1 MKVNIEKSWGEQ
13 LSGEFDKDYFVRLTG
28 FVREEYA
35 RHTCYPP
42 GHEIFNAFSLC
53 PFHRVKVVIIGQ
65 DPYHG
70 AGQAE
75 GLCFSVKTGMP
86 LPPSLVNIF
95 KEIKQDTGNVPAVIH
110 DANGKALYDGSLR
123 RWASQGV
130 LLLNATLAVRE
141 HEPGSHQRKGWEEFT
156 DAVIRKVS
164 EGCPHVAFM
173 LWGGYARG
181 KRPLI
186 DTARHLVL
194 ESVHPSPLS
203 ANRGGWFG
211 NRHFSTCNIWLKENG
226 MEPIEW

>member
-110 DANGKALYDGSLR
+110 DVNGKALYDGSLR
-123 RWASQGV
+123 RWASQCV
-130 LLLNATLAVRE
+130 LLLNATLTVRE

-194 ESVHPSPLS
+194 ESAHPSPLS

-211 NRHFSTCNIWLKENG
+211 NRHFSTCNMWLKETG
-226 MEPIEW
+226 MEPREW